1 MLTGR
6 FFDVS
11 GIPPL
16 MPYDIL
22 ETTKSKA
29 ITDTCL
35 EKGEKIMTKADEM
48 RKLAAQNQK
57 PKTQK
62 VDYYDE
68 ALRNVYFGQF
78 YSDVQYCAQRGD
90 SSGVGY
96 LLVSCVHRHIVIV
109 IMIMEF
115 VWENCMRIK

>member
-1 MLTGR
+1 
-6 FFDVS
+6 
-11 GIPPL
+11 
-16 MPYDIL
+16 
-22 ETTKSKA
+22 
-29 ITDTCL
+29 
-35 EKGEKIMTKADEM
+35 MTKADEM

-68 ALRNVYFGQF
+68 ALRNVFFGQF
-78 YSDVQYCAQRGD
+78 YSNVQDCAQRGNPVALD
-90 SSGVGY
+90 IF
-96 LLVSCVHRHIVIV
+96 LVSCVHRHIVIV

>member
-48 RKLAAQNQK
+48 RKLSAQNQK
-57 PKTQK
+57 PK
-62 VDYYDE
+62 
-68 ALRNVYFGQF
+68 LR
-78 YSDVQYCAQRGD
+78 
-90 SSGVGY
+90 
-96 LLVSCVHRHIVIV
+96 
-109 IMIMEF
+109 
-115 VWENCMRIK
+115 K